1 MDMIES
7 LKKVLAKNCVLLKIA
22 EPKLKAVPQSFFAT
36 ETTLSAVSGD
46 GEELMISQ
54 LFLDKYDEYRAWM
67 ICSHECRHIWQIRSE
82 AFGAE
87 LERYKHSG
95 AMSLEDY
102 NDQLPEVDA
111 WAWTFIILLEK
122 FSERPMLEDQLGRQ
136 YVEKVMKRVGLIIEK
151 WLF

>member
-1 MDMIES
+1 MVES
-7 LKKVLAKNCVLLKIA
+7 LEKVLAKNCAFLKIA

-95 AMSLEDY
+95 ATSLEDY

-111 WAWTFIILLEK
+111 WAWTFIILLENFRK
-122 FSERPMLEDQLGRQ
+122 RPKIEDQLGDQ
-136 YVEKVMKRVGLIIEK
+136 YVNKVMERVNLIIEK
-151 WLF
+151 GLF